1 MYINHSIFSIWLL
14 HFHGSRAYV
23 APTNIHQF
31 FPTML
36 EDISSSTAIPKIVSA
51 STQPFVPLPPK
62 LLKFYGFA
70 LSLVGELDASLSH
83 KPTINL
89 IFHSRMKCITLDIHF
104 VCDHVTKGL
113 LNVAYISTKNQSTD
127 ALTKPLHRQHFSILR
142 SKMMFPMEAPSYI
155 GMMISLTSF
164 SQYLKTKYNSIYCGC
179 ISP

>member
-36 EDISSSTAIPKIVSA
+36 EDISFSTAIPKIVSA

-62 LLKFYGFA
+62 LLKLYGFA
-70 LSLVGELDASLSH
+70 LSLVGELGASLSH
-83 KPTINL
+83 KPTIYCDNIGATHLSVNL

-127 ALTKPLHRQHFSILR
+127 ALTKPP
-142 SKMMFPMEAPSYI
+142 MFPMEAPSYI
-155 GMMISLTSF
+155 GMTKHISVDISHFPF
-164 SQYLKTKYNSIYCGC
+164 SVSKDQI
-179 ISP
+179 

>member
-36 EDISSSTAIPKIVSA
+36 EDISFSTAIPKIVSA

-70 LSLVGELDASLSH
+70 LSLVGELGASLSH
-83 KPTINL
+83 KPTIYCDNIGATHLSVNL

-127 ALTKPLHRQHFSILR
+127 ALTKNRCFQWKHHH
-142 SKMMFPMEAPSYI
+142 
-155 GMMISLTSF
+155 T
-164 SQYLKTKYNSIYCGC
+164 
-179 ISP
+179 